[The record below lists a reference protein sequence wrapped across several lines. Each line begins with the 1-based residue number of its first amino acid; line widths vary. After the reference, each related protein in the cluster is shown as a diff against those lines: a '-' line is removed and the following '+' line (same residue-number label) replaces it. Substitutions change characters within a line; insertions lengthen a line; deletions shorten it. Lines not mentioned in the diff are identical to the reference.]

1 MEIHMLSTPHSI
13 LRRTMFIA
21 IMATAA
27 AVSSESLAQ
36 VPVTDSRVQQTTN
49 SQLQELQ
56 KQLQQLQQIT
66 RSVTQLQQATGS
78 MGQGAGS
85 GGMGN
90 IMGMISQG
98 MGAISGAGGLGSL
111 GNMNLSQLG
120 GLGGIM
126 SIVQS
131 ASNIVRQAT
140 QNGGAQT
147 QPMQNSLS
155 AFNNI
160 IQGNMSGDQA
170 MRALQ
175 SILYVNSNTA
185 PTSQQV
191 EAVND
196 MRRLNLQNAVSSA
209 LAIAMQVKGS
219 IGQDGYGA
227 INQIAQMAQGSQNL
241 RQDMMTNTT
250 ALLKLAEQTTVQN
263 GLLASLLHM
272 EGAWQVSQD
281 GINGRGIGR

>member
-1 MEIHMLSTPHSI
+1 MLSTPRSI

-21 IMATAA
+21 ILATAA
-27 AVSSESLAQ
+27 AVSNESLAQ

>member
-1 MEIHMLSTPHSI
+1 MS
-13 LRRTMFIA
+13 RRLKQTTAVFM
-21 IMATAA
+21 AA
-27 AVSSESLAQ
+27 ATLFVVTASPFAPANAQ
-36 VPVTDSRVQQTTN
+36 VPVTDSRVQSTTN
-49 SQLQELQ
+49 SQLSELQ

-66 RSVTQLQQATGS
+66 RTVQQLQQATGNA
-78 MGQGAGS
+78 GQGAGS
-85 GGMGN
+85 GGAGN

-98 MGAISGAGGLGSL
+98 LGALSGQGGTNALSGMNLNNLGS
-111 GNMNLSQLG
+111 
-120 GLGGIM
+120 LGGIM

-131 ASNIVRQAT
+131 ASGMIRQAT
-140 QNGGAQT
+140 QNGGAQN
-147 QPMQNSLS
+147 QPMQNAMS
-155 AFNNI
+155 AFNSI
-160 IQGNMSGDQA
+160 LQGNINGDQA
-170 MRALQ
+170 MKALQ
-175 SILYVNSNTA
+175 SILYVNSNSA

-219 IGQDGYGA
+219 IGQDGYGS
-227 INQIAQMAQGSQNL
+227 ISQIAQMAQSSQNL

-263 GLLASLLHM
+263 GLLAGLLHM

-281 GINGRGIGR
+281 GVNGRGIGR

>member
-1 MEIHMLSTPHSI
+1 MLSTPRSL

-27 AVSSESLAQ
+27 AVSSESHAQ

>member
-1 MEIHMLSTPHSI
+1 MLSTPHSI

>member
-1 MEIHMLSTPHSI
+1 MLSTPRSI

-21 IMATAA
+21 ILATAA

>member
-1 MEIHMLSTPHSI
+1 MLNRTRIP
-13 LRRTMFIA
+13 LRASMLA
-21 IMATAA
+21 LAA
-27 AVSSESLAQ
+27 ALGIASLTSTASHAQ
-36 VPVTDSRVQQTTN
+36 VPVTDQRVQQTTN

-66 RSVTQLQQATGS
+66 RTVGMLQQATGM

-85 GGMGN
+85 GNMGN
-90 IMGMISQG
+90 IMGMVSQG
-98 MGAISGAGGLGSL
+98 LGALSGAGGMSSL
-111 GNMNLSQLG
+111 GNMNLGQLG
-120 GLGGIM
+120 SLGGMM

-131 ASNIVRQAT
+131 ASNMVRQFS

-147 QPMQNSLS
+147 QPFQNSMS
-155 AFNNI
+155 AYNNI
-160 IQGNMSGDQA
+160 MQGNMNGDQA

-185 PTSQQV
+185 PTTQQV

-196 MRRLNLQNAVSSA
+196 MRRINLQNAVSSA

-219 IGQDGYGA
+219 LGQDGYGS

-241 RQDMMTNTT
+241 RQDMMSNTT

-281 GINGRGIGR
+281 GINGRAIGR